1 LYPLRPLSYGFWVTP
16 TVPIDSVGA
25 QGAKKVKN
33 HCIKVTD
40 KKLTD
45 SYNDILEYPST
56 QSKNFG

>member
-1 LYPLRPLSYGFWVTP
+1 M
-16 TVPIDSVGA
+16 VPIDSVGV

-56 QSKNFG
+56 QSNNFG